1 MAKTVISTKKKQN
14 LQSNHDDDDYFCA
27 RNVVEEA
34 IRFCGAPQHQCMIS
48 GFVILPIELCE
59 RRIDAEAASCEVALA
74 IVKLAFE
81 GPIILKDF
89 SAYLR

>member
-14 LQSNHDDDDYFCA
+14 LQSNHDDDYFCA
-27 RNVVEEA
+27 RNVVEA
-34 IRFCGAPQHQCMIS
+34 IRFCGAPQHRCMIS

>member
-14 LQSNHDDDDYFCA
+14 LQSNHDDDYFCT

-59 RRIDAEAASCEVALA
+59 RQN
-74 IVKLAFE
+74 
-81 GPIILKDF
+81 
-89 SAYLR
+89 

>member
-1 MAKTVISTKKKQN
+1 MAKTAISTKKKQN
-14 LQSNHDDDDYFCA
+14 LQSNHDDDYFCT

-59 RRIDAEAASCEVALA
+59 RQN
-74 IVKLAFE
+74 
-81 GPIILKDF
+81 
-89 SAYLR
+89 

>member
-14 LQSNHDDDDYFCA
+14 LQLNHDDDYFCA

-74 IVKLAFE
+74 ITKLAFE
-81 GPIILKDF
+81 GPIVLKDF
-89 SAYLR
+89 GGYLR